1 MSVPIDI
8 TDDTLA
14 SSLVPVQCASLA
26 PPALFKKGE
35 EGRKKKDVLH
45 LSRCYTHTHHFVT
58 HNSHTTLSRIS
69 FTHNFVTHT
78 QLCHTKLFRTTL
90 SQIPFTHNFVTHNSF
105 NTQLF
110 HTHTHFCH
118 IHLFHTYNLLHTN
131 LSRTTLSHTT
141 LLHTQ
146 THTQH
151 CHTHT
156 QLFHPTWL
164 ACAIS
169 FPACLSHLIFTSAW
183 WSLEEADMWGYPVR

>member
-69 FTHNFVTHT
+69 FTHNFVTQNSSAQLCHRFLSHTTLSHNPT
-78 QLCHTKLFRTTL
+78 QLCHT
-90 SQIPFTHNFVTHNSF
+90 
-105 NTQLF
+105 QLF
-110 HTHTHFCH
+110 Q
-118 IHLFHTYNLLHTN
+118 Y
-131 LSRTTLSHTT
+131 TTLSHT
-141 LLHTQ
+141 HTFVTYISFTHTIFYTQ
-146 THTQH
+146 ICHVQLFHTQH
-151 CHTHT
+151 FYIHKHTHT
-156 QLFHPTWL
+156 T
-164 ACAIS
+164 
-169 FPACLSHLIFTSAW
+169 LSHTHTALSPNLAGLRHLLSCLPFPSHFHICLVVIGRS
-183 WSLEEADMWGYPVR
+183 

>member
-45 LSRCYTHTHHFVT
+45 LSRCYTHTHRPLC
-58 HNSHTTLSRIS
+58 HTQLS
-69 FTHNFVTHT
+69 HNFVA
-78 QLCHTKLFRTTL
+78 
-90 SQIPFTHNFVTHNSF
+90 
-105 NTQLF
+105 
-110 HTHTHFCH
+110 
-118 IHLFHTYNLLHTN
+118 HLFHTYNLLHTN

-146 THTQH
+146 THTH
-151 CHTHT
+151 NTVTHTHSSFT
-156 QLFHPTWL
+156 QPGWL
-164 ACAIS
+164 APSPFLPAFPIS
-169 FPACLSHLIFTSAW
+169 FSHLLGGHWKKLTCGVIRSVNYLIFFLLLFS
-183 WSLEEADMWGYPVR
+183 SLL